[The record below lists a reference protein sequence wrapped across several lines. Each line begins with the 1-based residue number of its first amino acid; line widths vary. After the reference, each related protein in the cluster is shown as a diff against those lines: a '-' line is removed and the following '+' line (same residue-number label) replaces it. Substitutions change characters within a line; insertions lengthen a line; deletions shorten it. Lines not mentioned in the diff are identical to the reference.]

1 MKLNLDLQPEELRRS
16 IVSYRTLVLSNG
28 LKDSTS
34 TQEKGPM
41 NLGRKRR
48 LLLSS
53 RGPRRVAAGER
64 GAEIVE
70 FAVVLT
76 ALLMLLIGIIWIG
89 RAYNI
94 YQTIT
99 RAAREGARF
108 ALAPSC
114 ATCGNTF
121 PTDTEV
127 QGVINGALSAAALD
141 PTKANPAI
149 QIQRNQTLDPN
160 DAPGYQFSGVVV
172 SFGYPVYLPIPFT
185 RPVTMTV
192 STRVQMRQEF

>member
-1 MKLNLDLQPEELRRS
+1 
-16 IVSYRTLVLSNG
+16 
-28 LKDSTS
+28 
-34 TQEKGPM
+34 M

-53 RGPRRVAAGER
+53 RGPRRVAAKER

-127 QGVINGALSAAALD
+127 QNVIKGALTASSLD
-141 PTKANPAI
+141 PTKTVPPI
-149 QIQRNQTLDPN
+149 GSLTIQRNQPLDPKDN
-160 DAPGYQFSGVVV
+160 PLYQFSGVVV
-172 SFGYPVYLPIPFT
+172 SFGYPVNLPIPFT
-185 RPVTMTV
+185 TPVTFTV
-192 STRVQMRQEF
+192 STTVQMRQE

>member
-1 MKLNLDLQPEELRRS
+1 
-16 IVSYRTLVLSNG
+16 
-28 LKDSTS
+28 
-34 TQEKGPM
+34 M
-41 NLGRKRR
+41 NLSRKRR
-48 LLLSS
+48 PLLSS
-53 RGPRRVAAGER
+53 RGPRRVAAEER

-70 FAVVLT
+70 FAVVLA
-76 ALLMLLIGIIWIG
+76 ALLMLLIGIVWIG

-127 QGVINGALSAAALD
+127 KSVINGALSAASLD

-160 DAPGYQFSGVVV
+160 DAPGYQFNGVIVT
-172 SFGYPVYLPIPFT
+172 FGYPVKLAIPFT
-185 RPVTMTV
+185 SLNASQFAVTTK
-192 STRVQMRQEF
+192 VQMRQEF